1 MIISVDLKDGLLA
14 ALLER
19 SGSVNSTPEE
29 LINSLLASAL
39 GQPEADTIDHGRVI
53 NDALAEVRK
62 LPSGEEFALEKVIHP
77 DTWQL
82 MSTGDRKS
90 FGKAFRK
97 QAEGSGLA
105 EWSYRNGSNKAIYI
119 RKP

>member
-1 MIISVDLKDGLLA
+1 MIVSIDIKEGVLA

-19 SGSVNSTPEE
+19 SSSVNSTPEE
-29 LINSLLASAL
+29 LINNLLASAL
-39 GQPEADTIDHGRVI
+39 GQPEAETINHEQVI
-53 NDALAEVRK
+53 KDALTKVRE
-62 LPSGEEFALEKVIHP
+62 LPAALEFTLEDVI
-77 DTWQL
+77 DADSWQL

-97 QAEGSGLA
+97 QAESSGLA
-105 EWSYRNGSNKAIYI
+105 AWSYRNGSNKAIYI